1 MKKAAFII
9 IISLLFLLTNIVQA
23 NQIGYPSLKDLERLA
38 DYALELS
45 KAKRYV
51 EASKAL
57 SNFEDELL
65 VKMESGLFINMDE
78 WRILQI
84 VLEEAR
90 HVLNGDEFADDEISA
105 AMAKFRLTFD
115 AIISVHEPLWV
126 QMDKQVIEA
135 FQSVK
140 AAASGNDP
148 IRFRNQFQSFLMI
161 YNIIYPSLLIDIS
174 GEALEKVDGKINN
187 ISNHLNLFL
196 SSNSKLEDLE
206 ELENDLEKLFERA
219 EEDEADPSL
228 WWVIIST
235 GGIIILSLIYTG
247 WRKYK
252 GEREKQR
259 YFEKNHK
266 N

>member
-9 IISLLFLLTNIVQA
+9 VIMLVFLYTNIVQA
-23 NQIGYPSLKDLERLA
+23 NQNDVSSLQKLERLA
-38 DYALELS
+38 DYVLELS
-45 KAKRYV
+45 KAKRYE
-51 EASKAL
+51 EAGRAL

-65 VKMESGLFINMDE
+65 LKMESRLLIDIDE
-78 WRILQI
+78 WRIFQM
-84 VLEEAR
+84 VVEEAR
-90 HVLNGDEFADDEISA
+90 HALSNEESTDDEISA

-115 AIISVHEPLWV
+115 AIITVHEPLWV
-126 QMDKQVIEA
+126 QMDKQVLEA
-135 FQSVK
+135 FHSVK
-140 AAASGNDP
+140 LAASGNDP
-148 IRFRNQFQSFLMI
+148 LRFRNQFQAFLML
-161 YNIIYPSLLIDIS
+161 YNIIYPSLVIDLS
-174 GEALEKVDGKINN
+174 GETLKKVDGKINH

-196 SSNSKLEDLE
+196 SSDSKHEDLK
-206 ELENDLEKLFERA
+206 ELEVELEKLFERV

-259 YFEKNHK
+259 FFEKNHK